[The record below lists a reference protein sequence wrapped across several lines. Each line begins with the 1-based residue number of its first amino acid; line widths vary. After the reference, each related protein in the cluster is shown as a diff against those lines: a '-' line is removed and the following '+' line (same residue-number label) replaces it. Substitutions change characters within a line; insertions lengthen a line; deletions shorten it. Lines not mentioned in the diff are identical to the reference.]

1 MDGLV
6 VGPAEPKEAGSPGYR
21 RFGLR
26 PGLAVLILVGLVG
39 LAVGVH
45 ELRTSY
51 AQAALFAR
59 ITSAF
64 GFELG
69 EGRSDRIRFPA
80 GGPYDQRLGY
90 ARIPALVARL
100 DSLGFDVT
108 QQARLTRSLA
118 RWVDRGLYPIYRAK
132 GAVGLRVE
140 DRGGEVLVD
149 ERFPQHVYAD
159 FDSIPE
165 LLWRTLVYIETQGM
179 LDAGA
184 PRRNPAVEW
193 DRLAFSAAN
202 LALREMGTEGNVPG
216 GSTLATQIEK
226 YRHSPGGI
234 TRSPSDKLRQMLSA
248 TLRAYSEGP
257 DTYEQRR
264 RIVTEYLNSVP
275 LAGQVG
281 HGEVVG
287 IGEGLWVWF
296 GTPFAEANAAL
307 RIDTDDALARVRRA
321 RIYRQALSLLVAQR
335 RPTHYLAHVDGR
347 ASLASLTDVYLR
359 LLERDGVISGSL
371 VQDARR
377 SGAPSILTSAPLGGR
392 PASVWSDKGANAV
405 KAHLL
410 GVTTARNVYE
420 LDRLDLSVRATLDA
434 GWDSTTAALLDD
446 MRSGEFLAAE
456 GFRQQ
461 GLLAVGDPTR
471 VLYSVLLME
480 RTDLG
485 NVIRLQTDNFHGDL
499 RLADGSRLELG
510 STAKLRVLVTYLE
523 VVEELHGRLSPLDA
537 DALRAYADPA
547 RDALTRWV
555 ARTILERPDASLDDV
570 LEAALERRYS
580 ASPHE
585 RFFTGGT
592 ELTFSNFDNQFD
604 QRVMTVREA
613 FRHSVNLPFIRLMR
627 DIVSYEVAQLGTAE
641 LFSSDVGAWRHEYL
655 VKFAEHEGAEYVRRF
670 HRRYRDRSGHE
681 VFDALLRDRQLTA
694 TQIAWAVRAVAP
706 DASKETFADLIRSYG
721 PEPSVSDGRVADL
734 HTRTDAV
741 TLPLSDLGHLSRIH
755 PLELWVASH
764 RLHHPGAALGD
775 LLTSSRDTLVDVYG
789 WLLRT
794 SRAHAQDMRIRTML
808 EIEAFQR
815 IHARWRDLGFPFDD
829 LTPSLGT
836 AIGSSGDRP
845 LALAEL
851 AAIIL
856 NDGLR
861 LPVVRVEA
869 MRFAEGTPFETRLGL
884 RPAMGERR
892 LGSEVSA
899 LMREALLDVVESG
912 TGRRARGA
920 LVGPGDQPLDIGGK
934 TGTGD
939 NRHRVY
945 DERGRLVQS
954 RVVNRTAAFVFIAG
968 DRYVGVVTA
977 HVAGPEAEAYR
988 FTSALPTQLLRV
1000 LGQRLGPPSDEA
1012 PAADPHPGDALP
1024 LRVAAAERVRG
1035 SRPSLWW
1042 EASRRR
1048 PEAIAVL
1055 AMADAPVRA
1064 IPHSRSAPAHR
1075 PPMALAVPTRSRR
1088 APPPPFRRPRTSSR
1102 RRSWRRGASPR

>member
-1 MDGLV
+1 L
-6 VGPAEPKEAGSPGYR
+6 
-21 RFGLR
+21 
-26 PGLAVLILVGLVG
+26 LAAFILVGLVG

-64 GFELG
+64 GFELR
-69 EGRSDRIRFPA
+69 EGRSDLIRFPA
-80 GGPYDQRLGY
+80 DGPYDQRHGY
-90 ARIPALVARL
+90 SRIPSLIERL
-100 DSLGFDVT
+100 DSLGFEVT
-108 QQARLTRSLA
+108 HQARLTRSLA

-140 DRGGEVLVD
+140 DRVGRVLVD
-149 ERFPQHVYAD
+149 ERFPVHAYAD

-179 LDAGA
+179 LDVGT

-202 LALREMGTEGNVPG
+202 LALREIGTERHVPG

-257 DTYEQRR
+257 DTYEHRR

-287 IGEGLWVWF
+287 IGAGLWVWY

-307 RIDTDDALARVRRA
+307 RTEPGDALARVRRA

-359 LLERDGVISGSL
+359 LLERDGVIPGSL
-371 VQDARR
+371 AQDARR
-377 SGAPSILTSAPLGGR
+377 AGAPSILTSAPLGGR
-392 PASVWSDKGANAV
+392 PAPVTSDKGANAV

-420 LDRLDLSVRATLDA
+420 LDRLDLSVRTTLDA
-434 GWDSTTAALLDD
+434 GWESTAAALLDD

-461 GLLAVGDPTR
+461 GLLAAGDPTR

-485 NVIRLQTDNFHGDL
+485 NVIRLQTDNFRGDL

-537 DALRAYADPA
+537 DALRASADPA
-547 RDALTRWV
+547 RDDLTRWV
-555 ARTILERPDASLDDV
+555 ARAILERPDASLDDV
-570 LEAALERRYS
+570 LAAALERRYS

-627 DIVSYEVAQLGTAE
+627 DIVSYEVAQLGSAA
-641 LFSSDVGAWRHEYL
+641 LFASDVGAWRHEYL
-655 VKFAEHEGAEYVRRF
+655 VKFTEHEGAEYVRRF
-670 HRRYRDRSGHE
+670 YRGYRDRSGHE

-706 DASKETFADLIRSYG
+706 DVSQETFADLIRSYG

-775 LLTSSRDTLVDVYG
+775 FLTSSRGALVDVYG

-794 SRAHAQDMRIRTML
+794 SRAHAQDTRIRTML

-815 IHARWRDLGFPFDD
+815 IHARWRHLRFPFDD

-851 AAIIL
+851 AGIIL
-856 NDGLR
+856 NDGVG
-861 LPVVRVEA
+861 LPVVRVEE
-869 MRFAEGTPFETRLGL
+869 MRFAEGTPFETRVAL

-892 LGSEVSA
+892 LGPEVAA
-899 LMREALLDVVESG
+899 LMKEALLDVVESG

-920 LVGPGDQPLDIGGK
+920 LAGPGGQPLDIGGK

-945 DERGRLVQS
+945 DERGRLVES

-968 DRYVGVVTA
+968 DRYFGVVTA
-977 HVAGPEAEAYR
+977 HVAGPAAEAYR

-1000 LGQRLGPPSDEA
+1000 MGQRLGAPPADA
-1012 PAADPHPGDALP
+1012 PAADPRPANAPP
-1024 LRVAAAERVRG
+1024 LRVAASVRVRG
-1035 SRPSLWW
+1035 PRPLLWS
-1042 EASRRR
+1042 EVSSRRSQ
-1048 PEAIAVL
+1048 ALAAL
-1055 AMADAPVRA
+1055 AMADAPERA
-1064 IPHSRSAPAHR
+1064 IARARSPRPERAPSSRAAPT
-1075 PPMALAVPTRSRR
+1075 PPRRDPPLPSRR
-1088 APPPPFRRPRTSSR
+1088 RHTSSR
-1102 RRSWRRGASPR
+1102 RRSWLRGAFPRSGCDPRAARRSSRRGARSRSSRRSR